1 MYILFSY
8 IVFFR
13 IFPTVSQF
21 SFFRSGHL
29 ACFCPTAHTFFL
41 FRSGYST
48 CFCPTA
54 LAFFLFRS
62 GNLTRFCPTALAF
75 FLFRSGNLACFCPTV
90 LALFLFQSG
99 YSTCL
104 CPTALAFFSLPVGLA
119 TNIRPLNHQIIIHTN
134 PPVVSLTI
142 FCRES
147 CNLIWLSSPIMDS
160 LLRIPSSTSCSMV
173 LPKMLV
179 SQMLPSALSAS
190 SI

>member
-21 SFFRSGHL
+21 SFFRSGH
-29 ACFCPTAHTFFL
+29 
-41 FRSGYST
+41 
-48 CFCPTA
+48 
-54 LAFFLFRS
+54 
-62 GNLTRFCPTALAF
+62 
-75 FLFRSGNLACFCPTV
+75 LACFCPTV

-142 FCRES
+142 FCMES